1 MKSFKKLI
9 SEVAQPKSED
19 EKNFKD
25 KHVIEISPHPV
36 ATDSQHTG
44 DTTTGVINAK
54 ISKPKKHRRPAD
66 YKKGE
71 DEAVYEGMDLDGEGL
86 AQRLDRARKMELKQK
101 IYDEAK
107 LDPVGQEDDDI
118 DNDGDVD
125 DSDAYLHNRRKVI
138 KKAMKESLEKIT
150 EKAKSEAQQK
160 AAAIALAVKRGEKPK
175 SELFGAAK
183 EMYKMSEK
191 DLEDYASTKHD
202 DIPYKVDEATATSYK
217 TYEDYVKANKAKG
230 VQVIPRKLWNILKN
244 ESVELDE
251 ATAISY
257 KTYEDYIKANK
268 AKGVQVLISRK
279 LWNILKN
286 ESVELDESNQMS
298 AIGRKLQQLAPKE
311 KNDTIS
317 NAMAKLGDHLE
328 SYGTTFGPRNMK
340 ELEKKTGMKA
350 EVIQMLIK
358 RAGGTVNENMELTE
372 ISKKTL
378 GSYIKG
384 AAHDSKV
391 AVSDYSDASR
401 YGTAK
406 DSAAEVRR
414 MRKRGQGIERA
425 VNKLTKEAVEL
436 DELSKDTL
444 MSYRG
449 SAKINR
455 RQNDEIIGSQMAT
468 NKQASKAER
477 NIKKRS
483 AGIDLAARKMRKEEF
498 ELDEAKT
505 DIYHKHMLKALA
517 KSRLPKDH
525 QYTSSIANNGDFVVF
540 DGSSRIVGRIKK
552 GEHDLK
558 ESAFVAKAAYAKK
571 DNKKSFELGKKKFPV
586 TIKKDVA
593 DEITEDLTENFK
605 TGSVKLNDGSS
616 VLLKKQ
622 DADLMNQMFAD
633 LNPGNR
639 KKMMKVAMTDKAGF
653 EEILGFAREAM

>member
-1 MKSFKKLI
+1 
-9 SEVAQPKSED
+9 
-19 EKNFKD
+19 
-25 KHVIEISPHPV
+25 
-36 ATDSQHTG
+36 
-44 DTTTGVINAK
+44 
-54 ISKPKKHRRPAD
+54 
-66 YKKGE
+66 
-71 DEAVYEGMDLDGEGL
+71 
-86 AQRLDRARKMELKQK
+86 
-101 IYDEAK
+101 
-107 LDPVGQEDDDI
+107 
-118 DNDGDVD
+118 
-125 DSDAYLHNRRKVI
+125 
-138 KKAMKESLEKIT
+138 
-150 EKAKSEAQQK
+150 
-160 AAAIALAVKRGEKPK
+160 
-175 SELFGAAK
+175 
-183 EMYKMSEK
+183 MYKMSEK

-230 VQVIPRKLWNILKN
+230 VQVIPRKLWNN
-244 ESVELDE
+244 
-251 ATAISY
+251 
-257 KTYEDYIKANK
+257 
-268 AKGVQVLISRK
+268 
-279 LWNILKN
+279 LKN

-477 NIKKRS
+477 NIKK
-483 AGIDLAARKMRKEEF
+483 DL
-498 ELDEAKT
+498 L
-505 DIYHKHMLKALA
+505 
-517 KSRLPKDH
+517 
-525 QYTSSIANNGDFVVF
+525 
-540 DGSSRIVGRIKK
+540 
-552 GEHDLK
+552 
-558 ESAFVAKAAYAKK
+558 
-571 DNKKSFELGKKKFPV
+571 
-586 TIKKDVA
+586 
-593 DEITEDLTENFK
+593 
-605 TGSVKLNDGSS
+605 
-616 VLLKKQ
+616 VL
-622 DADLMNQMFAD
+622 
-633 LNPGNR
+633 
-639 KKMMKVAMTDKAGF
+639 
-653 EEILGFAREAM
+653 I

>member
-36 ATDSQHTG
+36 ALDSQHIG
-44 DTTTGVINAK
+44 DTTDGVINAK
-54 ISKPKKHRRPAD
+54 TDRPKKHKRMAD

-202 DIPYKVDEATATSYK
+202 DIPYKVDEATA
-217 TYEDYVKANKAKG
+217 
-230 VQVIPRKLWNILKN
+230 
-244 ESVELDE
+244 
-251 ATAISY
+251 ISY

-268 AKGVQVLISRK
+268 AKGVQVIPRK
-279 LWNILKN
+279 LWNNLKN

>member
-36 ATDSQHTG
+36 ALDSQHIG
-44 DTTTGVINAK
+44 DTTDGVINAK
-54 ISKPKKHRRPAD
+54 TDRPKKHKRMAD

-183 EMYKMSEK
+183 EMYKMSAK

-202 DIPYKVDEATATSYK
+202 DIPYKV
-217 TYEDYVKANKAKG
+217 
-230 VQVIPRKLWNILKN
+230 
-244 ESVELDE
+244 DE

-268 AKGVQVLISRK
+268 AKGVQVIPRK

-540 DGSSRIVGRIKK
+540 DGSLRIVGRIKK

-639 KKMMKVAMTDKAGF
+639 KKMMAVAMKDKEGF

>member
-36 ATDSQHTG
+36 ALDSQHIG
-44 DTTTGVINAK
+44 DTTDGVINAK
-54 ISKPKKHRRPAD
+54 TDRPKKHKRMAD

-71 DEAVYEGMDLDGEGL
+71 DESVYEGMDLDGEGL

-217 TYEDYVKANKAKG
+217 TYEDYIKANKAKG
-230 VQVIPRKLWNILKN
+230 VQVIPRKLWNN
-244 ESVELDE
+244 
-251 ATAISY
+251 
-257 KTYEDYIKANK
+257 
-268 AKGVQVLISRK
+268 
-279 LWNILKN
+279 LKN

-384 AAHDSKV
+384 AADDSKV

-505 DIYHKHMLKALA
+505 DIYHKHMLKALG

-558 ESAFVAKAAYAKK
+558 ESAFVTKAAYAKK
-571 DNKKSFELGKKKFPV
+571 DNKKTFELGKKKFPV

>member
-36 ATDSQHTG
+36 ALDSQHIG
-44 DTTTGVINAK
+44 DTTDGVINAK
-54 ISKPKKHRRPAD
+54 TDRPKKHKRMAD

-202 DIPYKVDEATATSYK
+202 DIPYKVDEATA
-217 TYEDYVKANKAKG
+217 
-230 VQVIPRKLWNILKN
+230 
-244 ESVELDE
+244 
-251 ATAISY
+251 ISY

-268 AKGVQVLISRK
+268 AKGVQVIPRK

>member
-36 ATDSQHTG
+36 ALDSQHIG
-44 DTTTGVINAK
+44 DTTDGVINAK
-54 ISKPKKHRRPAD
+54 TDRPKKHKRMAD

-202 DIPYKVDEATATSYK
+202 DIPYKVDEATA
-217 TYEDYVKANKAKG
+217 
-230 VQVIPRKLWNILKN
+230 
-244 ESVELDE
+244 
-251 ATAISY
+251 ISY

-268 AKGVQVLISRK
+268 AKGVQVIPRK

-505 DIYHKHMLKALA
+505 DIYHKHMLKALG

>member
-36 ATDSQHTG
+36 ALDSQHIG
-44 DTTTGVINAK
+44 DTTDGVINAK
-54 ISKPKKHRRPAD
+54 TDRPKKHKRMAD

-202 DIPYKVDEATATSYK
+202 DIPYKVDEATA
-217 TYEDYVKANKAKG
+217 
-230 VQVIPRKLWNILKN
+230 
-244 ESVELDE
+244 
-251 ATAISY
+251 ISY

-268 AKGVQVLISRK
+268 AKGVQVIPRK

-540 DGSSRIVGRIKK
+540 DGSLRIVGRIKK

-605 TGSVKLNDGSS
+605 VGSVKLNDGSS
-616 VLLKKQ
+616 VILKKQ
-622 DADLMNQMFAD
+622 DADLLNQMFDD

-639 KKMMKVAMTDKAGF
+639 KKMVAAAMKDKSGF
-653 EEILGFAREAM
+653 EEILGFARQAM

>member
-36 ATDSQHTG
+36 ALDSQHIG
-44 DTTTGVINAK
+44 DTTDGVINAK
-54 ISKPKKHRRPAD
+54 TDRPKKHKRMAD

-202 DIPYKVDEATATSYK
+202 DIPYKVDEATA
-217 TYEDYVKANKAKG
+217 
-230 VQVIPRKLWNILKN
+230 
-244 ESVELDE
+244 
-251 ATAISY
+251 ISY

-268 AKGVQVLISRK
+268 AKGVQVIPRK

-639 KKMMKVAMTDKAGF
+639 KKMMAVAMKDKEGF